1 VTWFKVDDKLHDHR
15 KARAAKKAA
24 MGVWVLAGS
33 WAADN
38 LTDGFVPESVLSRWG
53 TKADAAR
60 LVEVGLWHIDAQDG
74 EDGWRFHEWEGR
86 QPTRSEVLTKRE
98 VRAEAG
104 RAGGFASGRSRREA
118 KPKQVASPTVEP
130 PSRPVPSRPEPTTP
144 NGVVPAAD
152 TRLPGSWEPNSD
164 HQSRALRC
172 GLDLEREAEKFR
184 AHADENERRAKNWN
198 AAFTRWLIQASEY
211 AIRDRTRPSTTS
223 RTRVDE
229 HLAVAR
235 QIAQRDG
242 IDQPAPQITNGE
254 GR

>member
-53 TKADAAR
+53 TRADAAR
-60 LVEVGLWHIDAQDG
+60 LVETGLWHTDTQDG
-74 EDGWRFHEWEGR
+74 EAGWRFHEWDGR
-86 QPTRSEVLTKRE
+86 QPTRAEVLTKRE

-130 PSRPVPSRPEPTTP
+130 P
-144 NGVVPAAD
+144 
-152 TRLPGSWEPNSD
+152 
-164 HQSRALRC
+164 
-172 GLDLEREAEKFR
+172 
-184 AHADENERRAKNWN
+184 
-198 AAFTRWLIQASEY
+198 
-211 AIRDRTRPSTTS
+211 TRPDPTRTS
-223 RTRVDE
+223 GSPLSV
-229 HLAVAR
+229 V
-235 QIAQRDG
+235 RDG
-242 IDQPAPQITNGE
+242 DQVSNVQYVTPEIAPIDAWE
-254 GR
+254 EADHA